1 MSRFAIPDSVKREAK
16 LGLDLRHAGYQGGT
30 PTGWGRARQ
39 LIVQPSLD
47 IQTLRTMRAWFAR
60 HGPGAA
66 NGGTSYR
73 GYQRWINDGRPMS
86 GQGSNKYRGAVA
98 WLIWGGTSAYNW
110 IRSAPIQS
118 ALNQYFPVKSQRRS
132 SIKQAPRSRRRTGRR
147 SGRSRR

>member
-1 MSRFAIPDSVKREAK
+1 MSRFEIPDSVKRKAK
-16 LGLDLRHAGYQGGT
+16 LGLDLHNAGYQGGT

-39 LIVQPSLD
+39 LIVQPKLD
-47 IQTLRTMRAWFAR
+47 LQTLRTMRAWFAR

-86 GQGSNKYRGAVA
+86 GQGINKYRGAVA
-98 WLIWGGTSAYNW
+98 WLIWGGTPAYTW

-118 ALNQYFPVKSQRRS
+118 ALNQAFPLKSSRRS
-132 SIKQAPRSRRRTGRR
+132 SSRRAPRR
-147 SGRSRR
+147 SGRRSNIF